1 MGRSGK
7 KNKQK
12 PKKKFSIF
20 NLILVLIM
28 LTGGGIIA
36 YPSFSDWWNSARQS
50 RVISD
55 YREVVEKV
63 DETGIQE
70 AFDKAQ
76 EFNEYLETL
85 GAARW
90 NITDNPE
97 TMEWY
102 NSTMNVTD
110 KGIIGFIEIPN
121 YSGEQPIYHGTTD
134 EVLQVAIGHLEGS
147 SFTTGEIGTHAAYI
161 GHDGLPSARLFT
173 DITKMV
179 KGDTFVI
186 HAYNRTFTYQVDQI
200 ETVLPDDFSQL
211 ELDENEELCTLITC
225 VPYGVNSHRLMVR
238 GHRVKNK
245 VEITE
250 TEEPVVTATES
261 DPVDLHLLYAG
272 VGLLGLLLI
281 LIILLISELRK
292 QKKIKQRRAERRK
305 NEKNT

>member
-1 MGRSGK
+1 MAKRKRKS
-7 KNKQK
+7 NAARR
-12 PKKKFSIF
+12 IF
-20 NLILVLIM
+20 TALFFLI
-28 LTGGGIIA
+28 GIGLLG
-36 YPSFSDWWNSARQS
+36 YPTFSDWWNSARQS

-63 DETGIQE
+63 DETSIQE

-97 TMEWY
+97 IMEWY
-102 NSTMNVTD
+102 NNTMNVTD

-147 SFTTGEIGTHAAYI
+147 SFTTGETGTHAAYI

-179 KGDTFVI
+179 EGDTFVI

-272 VGLLGLLLI
+272 IGLLGLLLI